1 MRIGIFGGSFDPVH
15 VGHLL
20 LAEYCRESCQL
31 DEVRLVPAA
40 IPPHKQGQYRA
51 AGEHRL
57 QMLKLAIG
65 GHRSLTTWDI
75 EIERGGVSYTI
86 DTLTTLSEQNP
97 DDELFLLVGADSL
110 HDLPSWRAP
119 DAICAAASLVAV
131 NRPGSPP
138 VDFDPLAEFVSAER
152 RDEFSKLIVTMPLI
166 GISSTEIRRRVA
178 AHLSIRYQTPRAVEE
193 YIRQAGLYKNSG
205 HDSHIAVR

>member
-15 VGHLL
+15 FGHLL

-51 AGEHRL
+51 ADEHRL

-65 GHRSLTTWDI
+65 GHPALTTWDV

-86 DTLTTLSEQNP
+86 DTLNALRKQQP
-97 DDELFLLVGADSL
+97 DDELFFLIGADSL
-110 HDLPSWRAP
+110 HDLPTWHKP

-131 NRPGSPP
+131 NRPGSAP
-138 VDFDPLAEFVSAER
+138 VDFEVLADLVPAPR
-152 RDEFSKLIVTMPLI
+152 RAAFSELIVTMPQI
-166 GISSTEIRRRVA
+166 GISSTEIRRRVGA
-178 AHLSIRYQTPRAVEE
+178 NLSIRYQTPRAVEE
-193 YIRQAGLYKNSG
+193 YIREAGLYKNAG
-205 HDSHIAVR
+205 HDSQGAV